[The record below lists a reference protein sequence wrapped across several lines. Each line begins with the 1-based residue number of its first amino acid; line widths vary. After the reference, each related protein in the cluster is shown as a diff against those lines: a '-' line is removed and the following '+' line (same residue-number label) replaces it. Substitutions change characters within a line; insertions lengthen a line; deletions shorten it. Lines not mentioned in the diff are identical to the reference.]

1 MRPSVRGAVAVA
13 GTVLGLWALVSLWH
27 AGFRSAPTPSKAR
40 YAFVMDGQGPSGVRV
55 PHALVMLRAGVVDSV
70 VVSGSPVGSDVHYS
84 TVWVRELELSASE
97 RGRILELR
105 SRSRSTQDEARL
117 ADSVFAALGADSV
130 IVVTSDYHAWRTA
143 STYRTVAR
151 GKTVF
156 SFEAAAD
163 PFWAMGWFDRGGAK
177 MRAEEWAKRITWTL
191 VECWLVGA
199 QPLPVNRLVRGE
211 EVGTFQPPK
220 WK

>member
-1 MRPSVRGAVAVA
+1 
-13 GTVLGLWALVSLWH
+13 
-27 AGFRSAPTPSKAR
+27 
-40 YAFVMDGQGPSGVRV
+40 MDGQGPSGVRV
-55 PHALVMLRAGVVDSV
+55 PHALAMMREGLVDTV
-70 VVSGSPVGSDVHYS
+70 VVSGSQVGSDAHYS
-84 TVWVRELELSASE
+84 TVWVRELDLTEAE

-105 SRSRSTQDEARL
+105 SKSRSTQDEARL

-130 IVVTSDYHAWRTA
+130 IVVTSDFHAWRTA
-143 STYRTVAR
+143 STYRTVTR
-151 GKTVF
+151 GRTVF

-163 PFWAMGWFDRGGAK
+163 PFWAMGWLDRGGAK

-191 VECWLVGA
+191 VECWLAGA

-211 EVGTFQPPK
+211 EVGTFPPPK